1 MTAKKSQVAF
11 NPTKQYSWYA
21 TISLKNRPR
30 FGGKPLDKNDVT
42 AVPVF
47 FITILAT
54 WMQIFHQ
61 TFKRN
66 VNWIMC
72 RVFLPSRAERG
83 ITLLA
88 CVQPR
93 PFPICKI
100 FNSGGGSS
108 CTQAIALWDW
118 RVFSRHSNQP
128 NNFHVHV
135 IFVTR
140 DNMITLMREM
150 STRLDGLR
158 GITPAR
164 TRMNQS
170 STIKLLTL
178 IRWK

>member
-1 MTAKKSQVAF
+1 MTANKSQVAF

-54 WMQIFHQ
+54 WMQIFQQ

-88 CVQPR
+88 CVQLR
-93 PFPICKI
+93 PFPISKI
-100 FNSGGGSS
+100 FYWGEG
-108 CTQAIALWDW
+108 AALWDW

-128 NNFHVHV
+128 NNFHVLV
-135 IFVTR
+135 SFVTR
-140 DNMITLMREM
+140 DTMITLMREKN
-150 STRLDGLR
+150 TRLDGLR
-158 GITPAR
+158 PHFCSILVFHVR
-164 TRMNQS
+164 DMLS
-170 STIKLLTL
+170 SRL
-178 IRWK
+178 ISDIYTSF

>member
-30 FGGKPLDKNDVT
+30 FDGKPLDKNDVT

-54 WMQIFHQ
+54 WIQIFHQ

-72 RVFLPSRAERG
+72 RVFFAFSSWTRYYFISLCTA
-83 ITLLA
+83 A
-88 CVQPR
+88 
-93 PFPICKI
+93 PFPISKI

-140 DNMITLMREM
+140 DNMITLMREKSM
-150 STRLDGLR
+150 RLDGLR